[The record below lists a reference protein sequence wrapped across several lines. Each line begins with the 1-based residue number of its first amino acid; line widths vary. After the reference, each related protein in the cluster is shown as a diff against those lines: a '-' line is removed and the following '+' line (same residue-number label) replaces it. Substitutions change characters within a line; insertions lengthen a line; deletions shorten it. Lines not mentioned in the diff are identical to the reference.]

1 MADKNNTQDKW
12 LGVVIWLGLFVGT
25 VFTSNSLMNV
35 FSGIINAI
43 FQMVGGDIA
52 ALFTNPGAIFLVIL
66 SLALIFLIFNAW
78 RNMVSLTF
86 ELVLAF
92 SGQVEGLLFLNL
104 VDFTQ
109 SKEEEDDETDI
120 PKSSLPSAVMRD
132 LAFSWGLF
140 FITFL
145 VLPLLLQ
152 G

>member
-1 MADKNNTQDKW
+1 MADKNNVQDKW
-12 LGVVIWLGLFVGT
+12 LGVVVWLGLFVGL
-25 VFTSNSLMNV
+25 VFTSNALMNV

-43 FQMVGGDIA
+43 FQMIGGDVT
-52 ALFTNPGAIFLVIL
+52 ALFTSPGALFLVIL

-86 ELVLAF
+86 ELVLTF

-104 VDFTQ
+104 VDFAKG
-109 SKEEEDDETDI
+109 KEEDEMDI

-145 VLPLLLQ
+145 ILPMILQ